1 MQNLHKIWRK
11 CAVVKFYLLFL
22 QKNKSCGK
30 ILALAHNVRYGALN
44 VRAKCTPMGQDNQDG
59 LKKMLDFSRA
69 IGILFY
75 LLNIYWFCRLFFL
88 EMLPA
93 GVCERTYQFLDLTN
107 QRLHLFS
114 SVYVTLFISL
124 LFIAFYGFAERG
136 KKEEKIQ
143 LNPFISPICSLLERI
158 GVVDRGEDGRVME
171 ENDNGKTVLKIKPIR
186 TEGWCIIAF
195 GLFFVVISPAMLRI
209 PQPLIKTIA
218 YIFVSGIGIL
228 YFIFGGNYI
237 HKVSRSFE
245 DTNSENEESFKQN
258 EELIDNPYSVN
269 LRTQYR
275 FKGKEREGW
284 INVVNPFRATS
295 VLGTPGSGKTYAVI
309 NEFIRQHLKKN
320 FTMYCYDFK
329 FPDLSTIVYNHMK
342 WNEDR
347 FMARY
352 GLKPKFCVINFDD
365 PRRSLRCNPIHP
377 KFMSD
382 ITDAYDSAYTIML
395 NLNKSW
401 AQKQGDFFVESPI
414 NYLTASIWY
423 LKEIEGGKYCTLPHV
438 IEWINSKYVDCIPLM
453 SMNPSLVN
461 YMSAFMEAWEGGA
474 QDQLQGQ
481 IASVRISLSRISSPQ
496 LYWVMTGN
504 DFTLDLNNPEEPKV
518 LCVGNNPEKKDI
530 YATALGLY
538 NGRIVKVINKKEK
551 HPISLIIDELPTIY
565 FRGLDNLIA
574 TARANKVS
582 VCLGYQDFTQLIR
595 DYGEK
600 EAKAIINTIG
610 NLFCGQVT
618 GDTATQLEKRFGKNM
633 QRRKSQSYNSSGVST
648 SISEQNDTMIPA
660 SKISTLTQ
668 GTFVGAVAD
677 NFGEEIS
684 EKIFNAKIVID
695 NEAVKAEEAAYQPLP
710 IFYNFDSP
718 AEVNELKQFMLN
730 FLKGYYVIA
739 CDNAETLREIMG
751 IESSSVQTFLNSF
764 NGFAEFI
771 SQIGKTISGLCAKAI
786 EEIASLNACRGDSD
800 TYHERMRQI
809 VIGFITD
816 RNVTNWISKEKEF
829 KENKYAAEGLRVG
842 EVLREIMERIDS
854 LEESGEKQTAPITE
868 KLELIQRYF
877 TNLKNFSSHV
887 QEIRDQKMNDVLKQQ
902 EEQVRADIR
911 GLIDRQLKILESDE
925 RWQQLSKRRR
935 EAMGIEG

>member
-1 MQNLHKIWRK
+1 
-11 CAVVKFYLLFL
+11 
-22 QKNKSCGK
+22 
-30 ILALAHNVRYGALN
+30 
-44 VRAKCTPMGQDNQDG
+44 MGQENQDG
-59 LKKMLDFSRA
+59 LKKTIDFSRA
-69 IGILFY
+69 IGIIFY
-75 LLNIYWFCRLFFL
+75 LLNIYWYCHAFFAAI
-88 EMLPA
+88 LPH
-93 GVCERTYQFLDLTN
+93 GFSEKTYGFLQLVN
-107 QRLHLFS
+107 QKLHLFES
-114 SVYVTLFISL
+114 IYITLFIAL
-124 LFIAFYGFAERG
+124 LFIAFYGWAERG

-143 LNPFISPICSLLERI
+143 MNPFISPICNLLEKLGI
-158 GVVDRGEDGRVME
+158 IDRGENGRVTE
-171 ENDNGKTVLKIKPIR
+171 ENDNGKMVLKIKPIR
-186 TEGWCIIAF
+186 TEGWCIIGF
-195 GLFFVVISPAMLRI
+195 GLFLVVLSPATLRI
-209 PQPLIKTIA
+209 PVPAIKTIA
-218 YIFVSGIGIL
+218 YILTSGLGIL

-245 DTNSENEESFKQN
+245 ETNSENEESFKQN

-269 LRTQYR
+269 LKTQYR
-275 FKGKEREGW
+275 FKGKDREGW

-309 NEFIRQHLKKN
+309 NEFIRQHMRKN

-329 FPDLSTIVYNHMK
+329 FPDLSSIVYNHMK
-342 WNEDR
+342 WHEEE
-347 FMARY
+347 FKAKY
-352 GLKPKFCVINFDD
+352 GVKPKFCVINFDD

-377 KFMSD
+377 SFMND

-423 LKEIEGGKYCTLPHV
+423 LKEVEGGKYCTLPHV
-438 IEWINSKYVDCIPLM
+438 IEWINAKYSDCIPLM
-453 SMNPSLVN
+453 SMNPSLAN

-481 IASVRISLSRISSPQ
+481 IASVRIPLSRISSPQ

-504 DFTLDLNNPEEPKV
+504 DFTLDLNNPDEPKV

-538 NGRIVKVINKKEK
+538 NGRIVKVINKKGR

-574 TARANKVS
+574 TARSNKVS

-684 EKIFNAKIVID
+684 EKIFNAKIIID
-695 NEAVKAEEAAYQPLP
+695 NEAVKEEEAAYQPLP
-710 IFYNFDSP
+710 TFYNFDSP
-718 AEVNELKQFMLN
+718 AEVNELKQFTLS
-730 FLKGYYVIA
+730 FLKHYHVIA
-739 CDNAETLREIMG
+739 CSNAETLRSIMD
-751 IESSSVQTFLNSF
+751 IQSMEVSSFLNAF
-764 NGFAEFI
+764 NDFADFI
-771 SQIGKTISGLCAKAI
+771 SGMGKEICGQCAGLI
-786 EEIASLNACRGDSD
+786 EEVESMPHHLDAPETLYDRLRKTVIRFIKDPMVASWL
-800 TYHERMRQI
+800 T
-809 VIGFITD
+809 
-816 RNVTNWISKEKEF
+816 KEKEY
-829 KENKYAAEGLRVG
+829 KENRYADESVKVG
-842 EVLREIMERIDS
+842 ETLRKTMEGIDLMEQTGS
-854 LEESGEKQTAPITE
+854 RQTTPLTNLLEEINQ
-868 KLELIQRYF
+868 YF
-877 TNLKNFSSHV
+877 TDLKNFSA
-887 QEIRDQKMNDVLKQQ
+887 QTKEIRDRSMNNVLKKQ
-902 EEQVRADIR
+902 EEQVRADIK
-911 GLIDRQLKILESDE
+911 GLIERQLNILDSDA
-925 RWQQLSKRRR
+925 RWQDLSKRRK
-935 EAMGIEG
+935 EALGIEE

>member
-1 MQNLHKIWRK
+1 MIRK
-11 CAVVKFYLLFL
+11 PLP
-22 QKNKSCGK
+22 
-30 ILALAHNVRYGALN
+30 HNGLS
-44 VRAKCTPMGQDNQDG
+44 RARATTKRFPKRTNQEPMGQDNQDG
-59 LKKMLDFSRA
+59 LKKTLDFSRA

-75 LLNIYWFCRLFFL
+75 LLNIYWYCQTFFAAI
-88 EMLPA
+88 LPD
-93 GVCERTYQFLDLTN
+93 GVYERTYQFLHMVN
-107 QRLHLFS
+107 QKLHLFG
-114 SVYVTLFISL
+114 SVYITLFIAL
-124 LFIAFYGFAERG
+124 LFIAFYGWAERG

-143 LNPFISPICSLLERI
+143 MNPFISPICNFLEKLGI
-158 GVVDRGEDGRVME
+158 IDRGENGRVME
-171 ENDNGKTVLKIKPIR
+171 ENDNGKIVLKIKPIR

-195 GLFFVVISPAMLRI
+195 GLFFVVLSPAMLRI
-209 PQPLIKTIA
+209 PQPLVMTIA
-218 YIFVSGIGIL
+218 YILISGVGIL

-245 DTNSENEESFKQN
+245 ETNSENEESFKQN

-309 NEFIRQHLKKN
+309 NEFIRQHMKKN

-342 WNEDR
+342 WNEES
-347 FMARY
+347 FKAKY
-352 GLKPKFCVINFDD
+352 GVKPKFCVINFDD

-377 KFMSD
+377 MFMSD

-401 AQKQGDFFVESPI
+401 AQKQGEFFVESPI

-423 LKEIEGGKYCTLPHV
+423 LKEVEGGKYCTLPHV
-438 IEWINSKYVDCIPLM
+438 IEWINAKYSDCIPLM

-481 IASVRISLSRISSPQ
+481 IASVRIPLSRISSPQ

-538 NGRIVKVINKKEK
+538 NGRIVKVINKKGR
-551 HPISLIIDELPTIY
+551 HPISLIIDELPTIF

-574 TARANKVS
+574 TARSNKVS

-695 NEAVKAEEAAYQPLP
+695 NEAVKAEEAAYEPLP
-710 IFYNFDSP
+710 AFYNFDSP
-718 AEVNELKQFMLN
+718 TEVSELKQFTLAFM
-730 FLKGYYVIA
+730 KRHYVVA
-739 CDNAETLREIMG
+739 CNNAETLRDLMSIQ
-751 IESSSVQTFLNSF
+751 SSDVQPFLDIF
-764 NGFAEFI
+764 FGFADFI
-771 SQIGKTISGLCAKAI
+771 TETGKEISGLCAELI
-786 EEIASLNACRGDSD
+786 ESIEAMA
-800 TYHERMRQI
+800 
-809 VIGFITD
+809 TD
-816 RNVTNWISKEKEF
+816 RESAISLPESMREAIISFIKEPKVTSWIAKEKEF
-829 KENKYAAEGLRVG
+829 RENKYAAESVKVG
-842 EVLREIMERIDS
+842 ETLREVMGLIDNM
-854 LEESGEKQTAPITE
+854 EESGSRQTSPVISLLEKINGHFTE
-868 KLELIQRYF
+868 MR
-877 TNLKNFSSHV
+877 NFNAKV
-887 QEIRDQKMNDVLKQQ
+887 KEIRDNTMNEILKAQ
-902 EEQVRADIR
+902 EEKVRTDIK
-911 GLIDRQLKILESDE
+911 GLMERQLEILNNDKRWES
-925 RWQQLSKRRR
+925 LSRRR
-935 EAMGIEG
+935 KEALGIEE

>member
-1 MQNLHKIWRK
+1 
-11 CAVVKFYLLFL
+11 
-22 QKNKSCGK
+22 
-30 ILALAHNVRYGALN
+30 
-44 VRAKCTPMGQDNQDG
+44 MGQENQDG
-59 LKKMLDFSRA
+59 LKKTIDFSRA
-69 IGILFY
+69 IGIIFY
-75 LLNIYWFCRLFFL
+75 LLNIYWYCHTFFVAL
-88 EMLPA
+88 LPH
-93 GVCERTYQFLDLTN
+93 GFTEKTYHFLQLVN
-107 QRLHLFS
+107 QKLHLFGS
-114 SVYVTLFISL
+114 IYITLFIAL
-124 LFIAFYGFAERG
+124 LFIAFYGWAERG

-143 LNPFISPICSLLERI
+143 MNPLISPICGCLEKLGI
-158 GVVDRGEDGRVME
+158 INRGGNGRVME
-171 ENDNGKTVLKIKPIR
+171 ENDNGKMVLKIKPIR

-195 GLFFVVISPAMLRI
+195 GLFLVVLSPAMLRI
-209 PQPLIKTIA
+209 PQPIIKTIA
-218 YIFVSGIGIL
+218 YILISGIGIL

-245 DTNSENEESFKQN
+245 ETNSENEESFKQN

-269 LRTQYR
+269 LKTQYR
-275 FKGKEREGW
+275 FKGKDREGW

-309 NEFIRQHLKKN
+309 NEFIRQHMKKN

-342 WNEDR
+342 WNEES
-347 FMARY
+347 FKAKY
-352 GLKPKFCVINFDD
+352 GVKPKFCVINFDD

-377 KFMSD
+377 SFMND

-423 LKEIEGGKYCTLPHV
+423 LKEVEGGKYCTLPHV
-438 IEWINSKYVDCIPLM
+438 IEWINAKYSDCIPLM

-481 IASVRISLSRISSPQ
+481 IASVRIPLSRISSPQ

-504 DFTLDLNNPEEPKV
+504 DFTLDLNNPDEPKV

-538 NGRIVKVINKKEK
+538 NGRIVKVINKKGR

-574 TARANKVS
+574 TARSNKVS

-695 NEAVKAEEAAYQPLP
+695 NEAVKEEEAAYQPLP

-718 AEVNELKQFMLN
+718 AEVNELKQFTLT
-730 FLKGYYVIA
+730 FLKRYHVIA
-739 CDNAETLREIMG
+739 CGNAETLRSIMD
-751 IESSSVQTFLNSF
+751 IQSVEVSSFLNAF
-764 NGFAEFI
+764 NEFADFI
-771 SQIGKTISGLCAKAI
+771 SRMGKEICGHCTGLI
-786 EEIASLNACRGDSD
+786 EEVESMLHHQDSPDTLYDSLRKSVIQFIKEPMVASWL
-800 TYHERMRQI
+800 T
-809 VIGFITD
+809 
-816 RNVTNWISKEKEF
+816 KEKEY
-829 KENKYAAEGLRVG
+829 KENRYAAESVKVG
-842 EVLREIMERIDS
+842 ETLRKTMEQIDQMELARSRETTPLTNLLGEIN
-854 LEESGEKQTAPITE
+854 Q
-868 KLELIQRYF
+868 YF
-877 TNLKNFSSHV
+877 TDLKNFSA
-887 QEIRDQKMNDVLKQQ
+887 QTKEIRDRSLNNVLKKQ
-902 EEQVRADIR
+902 EEQVRADIK
-911 GLIDRQLKILESDE
+911 GLIERQLNILDSDT
-925 RWQQLSKRRR
+925 RWQQISKRRK
-935 EAMGIEG
+935 EALGIEE